1 MRRALKFL
9 HTVAAAGILGALA
22 CYMIIL
28 LYAPQDTPRA
38 YADARATIDAI
49 SSYLLLPSLGIAL
62 ISGLLSMVAHRPFQ
76 DMRWVWMKALLG
88 ISMFE
93 GTLAIVHAKATEA
106 AQLSEK
112 IANGEPASDALAA
125 AIASEWM
132 TLYAILALSVANYV
146 LGIWRPALA
155 MRWVVK

>member
-1 MRRALKFL
+1 
-9 HTVAAAGILGALA
+9 
-22 CYMIIL
+22 
-28 LYAPQDTPRA
+28 
-38 YADARATIDAI
+38 
-49 SSYLLLPSLGIAL
+49 
-62 ISGLLSMVAHRPFQ
+62 
-76 DMRWVWMKALLG
+76 MRWVWMKALLG

-132 TLYAILALSVANYV
+132 TLFAILALSVANYV